1 MKMLTMAAVVITAA
15 VIFLREWP
23 RVGKEKAKER
33 ATFLMLLG
41 LGVLLAFFLWRFPRM
56 PGPTDLVEAMFHSMA
71 AALGL

>member
-1 MKMLTMAAVVITAA
+1 MKTLTMAAVVITAA

-41 LGVLLAFFLWRFPRM
+41 LSVLLAFFLWRFPRL
-56 PGPTDLVEAMFHSMA
+56 PG
-71 AALGL
+71 GR